1 MRGKPEAI
9 VGLDIGTT
17 KICALVAEPNE
28 SGELEVKGLSLVKSR
43 GIRKGVIVDLE
54 EVIDGISKVI
64 SEASQ
69 RSGVNINSVYVGVA
83 GSHISTLRNRGV
95 TLVSGEAREIT
106 LGDLNRVMEAAQ
118 TVSIP
123 QDKKIIHILPME
135 FIVDGQ
141 RGIKDPVGM
150 AGIKLEAE
158 VLIIL
163 GSYTSIQSTINCVA
177 RAGLNLE
184 GMLLE
189 PIASAEAVLSPTE
202 KELGT
207 LVVDIGGGTTDIAV
221 FFEGNIRHAAVIPVG
236 GDHITSDIAAIFK
249 IPLSLAEEIKIKY
262 GCASVDYAES
272 GLDIELKTALGKGG
286 SGSKVSHRELC
297 DVIEAR
303 VGEIFLLIKENL
315 RKSQCLMYLPGG
327 VVLTGG
333 VSLLKGIDDLA
344 MRILDLP
351 VRIGRPREMGGL
363 SEIVSSPVFAT
374 AVGLVRYGYQRRS
387 SGEKSFRTNPVVS
400 MGWLGKLKEKIIKMF
415 VEFF

>member
-1 MRGKPEAI
+1 MRGKSEAI

-17 KICALVAEPNE
+17 KVCALVAQPNE
-28 SGELEVKGLSLVKSR
+28 NGELEVKGLSLVRSK
-43 GIRKGVIVDLE
+43 GMRKGVIVDLDG
-54 EVIDGISKVI
+54 VIECVSKAV

-69 RSGVNINSVYVGVA
+69 RSGVEISSVYVGVA

-106 LGDLNRVMEAAQ
+106 VGDMNRAMEAAQ
-118 TVSIP
+118 AVSIP
-123 QDKKIIHILPME
+123 QDKKTIHILPME

-150 AGIKLEAE
+150 AGIKLETE

-163 GSYTSIQSTINCVA
+163 GSYTSIQSTINCVT
-177 RAGLNLE
+177 RAGLALE

-202 KELGT
+202 KELGA
-207 LVVDIGGGTTDIAV
+207 LVIDIGGGTTDVAV

-249 IPLSLAEEIKIKY
+249 IPLGMAEEIKIKY
-262 GCASVDYAES
+262 GCASAEQAEN
-272 GLDIELKTALGKGG
+272 GLDIELKTTLGKGAL
-286 SGSKVSHRELC
+286 SNRISHRDLC

-303 VGEIFLLIKENL
+303 LTEIFFLVRENL
-315 RKSQCLMYLPGG
+315 RKSQCTMYLPAG

-333 VSLLKGIDDLA
+333 VALLKGIDELA
-344 MRILDLP
+344 MRVLDLP
-351 VRIGRPREMGGL
+351 VRIGNPRDIGGL
-363 SEIVSSPVFAT
+363 SEMVSSPIFST
-374 AVGLVRYGYQRRS
+374 AVGLVRYGFQQRGS
-387 SGEKSFRTNPVVS
+387 DEKGLKVSLAGES
-400 MGWLGKLKEKIIKMF
+400 WLSRLKDRIIRMF